1 MNLDDKIKVTCDIS
15 LKTWLSHKE
24 VCIYTSLSDKTI
36 QKARDNF
43 DLPFITVMGRLLHE
57 RVVVDAWIKKQA
69 RYGKKTSKR
78 LAKK

>member
-24 VCIYTSLSDKTI
+24 VCVYTSLSYKTI

-57 RVVVDAWIKKQA
+57 RVVVDAWIKN
-69 RYGKKTSKR
+69 R
-78 LAKK
+78 LDTERKHQKG